1 MKIVKKNLIP
11 FSLIFL
17 LVLLV
22 VTIIFS
28 VLVGTADIHARD
40 VIKIITNK
48 IFVNKFP
55 IDENMQFIVLNLRMP
70 RIILAILVG
79 SSLALTGCGLQS
91 LFKNPMADPYI
102 TGTSSGALFG
112 ASLALVLFKDNNLS
126 LAIASF
132 IGSLLSTFV
141 IYNFANKK
149 GKISIT
155 TMLLAGLV
163 LSSLLSAIVQI
174 IMIFSK
180 AELINIFTFTM
191 GSFSGAT
198 WNGVII
204 MTIVFFIAF
213 TFYFAHYKELNL
225 ISVGDENAESIGVNV
240 NRMKKLFLI
249 LSALLTSTTVAFSGV
264 IGFVGLII
272 PHFFRLIIGNNH
284 KYLIPFSVL
293 GGSIFMLLC
302 DDIARGTLASSEFPV
317 GIITSII
324 GAPIFLFLLRKSK
337 RLI

>member
-1 MKIVKKNLIP
+1 
-11 FSLIFL
+11 
-17 LVLLV
+17 
-22 VTIIFS
+22 
-28 VLVGTADIHARD
+28 
-40 VIKIITNK
+40 
-48 IFVNKFP
+48 
-55 IDENMQFIVLNLRMP
+55 
-70 RIILAILVG
+70 
-79 SSLALTGCGLQS
+79 
-91 LFKNPMADPYI
+91 
-102 TGTSSGALFG
+102 
-112 ASLALVLFKDNNLS
+112 
-126 LAIASF
+126 
-132 IGSLLSTFV
+132 
-141 IYNFANKK
+141 
-149 GKISIT
+149 
-155 TMLLAGLV
+155 
-163 LSSLLSAIVQI
+163 
-174 IMIFSK
+174 
-180 AELINIFTFTM
+180 
-191 GSFSGAT
+191 
-198 WNGVII
+198 

-213 TFYFAHYKELNL
+213 TYYFAHYKELNI

-249 LSALLTSTTVAFSGV
+249 LSALLTSTTVAFAGV